1 MHDDHHLPDT
11 VGGSAI
17 RHTFFTTMGVQE
29 IQHVHVVLL
38 GGVHHWHH
46 ASFVF
51 MIDVLR
57 ASVLIQKF
65 HQCHMAV
72 LGRQCHVG
80 RGMVLGTGKSFP
92 TQKNGG
98 QSGGASGFEEQYS
111 KGENVCQSSCYEMV
125 VGLQTTCNNISLL
138 PSSLHTTNGSVK
150 VYYSAQF
157 LR

>member
-98 QSGGASGFEEQYS
+98 QSVWRKSTV
-111 KGENVCQSSCYEMV
+111 KGRMFVNLHATRWWWVFKPRVTTFRCCHQVSTRPTDRLRYIIAPNSL
-125 VGLQTTCNNISLL
+125 GNQT
-138 PSSLHTTNGSVK
+138 
-150 VYYSAQF
+150 
-157 LR
+157 